1 MKISKTIIHVALTL
15 WAGAA
20 CAQETLTLASP
31 APGPAAINS
40 FLADWAKSVTAD
52 SRGALTVNFVPGGVL
67 GREGQLR
74 DRVAHGVVD
83 IAWDFQGY
91 YPGNYDK
98 SAVVEQPFQFKTA
111 AQGSRAF
118 QAIYEAGLLAGEY
131 DDVKVLGLF
140 TFPNASLMLVKPLDG
155 LDGMAGR
162 KITAQNP
169 TMQVAAE
176 ALGGVALN
184 LPIPDWYPALS
195 RGVIDGAIVTFT
207 AVPAFRLNEV
217 MTEFIDAPLGGN
229 PAMFIMNPAK
239 YAGLSAEAKAAIDA
253 HAGHAF
259 SKPIGQ
265 FLDALNNKS
274 KGLAAAKG
282 NRVREL
288 SADDAKAWQARLAPL
303 TDAWLAVD
311 PARAD
316 IRKAYVNELGH
327 GND

>member
-1 MKISKTIIHVALTL
+1 MKISKTIIYAALTL

-20 CAQETLTLASP
+20 SSQETVTLASP
-31 APGPAAINS
+31 APGPAAING
-40 FLADWAKSVTAD
+40 FLADWAKTVTAG
-52 SRGALTVNFVPGGVL
+52 SGGALTVNFVPGGVL

-74 DRVAHGVVD
+74 DRVAKGVID

-118 QAIYEAGLLAGEY
+118 QAIYEAGLLKGEY

-140 TFPNASLMLVKPLDG
+140 TFPNASLMLVKPLDS
-155 LDGMAGR
+155 LEGMDGR

-176 ALGGVALN
+176 ALGGLALN

-195 RGVIDGAIVTFT
+195 RGTIDGAIVTFT

-217 MTEFIDAPLGGN
+217 MTEFIDVPLGGN

-253 HAGHAF
+253 HSGHAF
-259 SKPIGQ
+259 SKPIGS
-265 FLDALNNKS
+265 FLDALNDKS
-274 KGLAAAKG
+274 KGVAGANG

-288 SADDAKAWQARLAPL
+288 SPEDAKAWQARLQPL
-303 TDAWLAVD
+303 TAAWLAAD
-311 PARAD
+311 PARSD
-316 IRKAYVNELGH
+316 ILKAYVSELGN